1 MVFFIN
7 KYEFDASVN
16 IFFLLKEDYAA
27 IYLSLKNYIQNSS
40 ASQKGMYLNLHIFM
54 MNCNHYVFNLVRTF
68 WWVFFQMEKVF
79 MKSYHEKG
87 C

>member
-27 IYLSLKNYIQNSS
+27 IYLSLKNYIQNSR
-40 ASQKGMYLNLHIFM
+40 AIQKGMYLNLHIFM

-68 WWVFFQMEKVF
+68 WWVFSDGESIYEVLP
-79 MKSYHEKG
+79 
-87 C
+87 

>member
-27 IYLSLKNYIQNSS
+27 IYLSLKKYIQNSR

-54 MNCNHYVFNLVRTF
+54 MNCKHYVFNLVRTF
-68 WWVFFQMEKVF
+68 WWVFSDGESIYEVLP
-79 MKSYHEKG
+79 
-87 C
+87 

>member
-68 WWVFFQMEKVF
+68 WWVFSDGEGIYEVLP
-79 MKSYHEKG
+79 
-87 C
+87 

>member
-27 IYLSLKNYIQNSS
+27 IYLSLKKLHTKFKSKSKRYVLKFTYIYDELL
-40 ASQKGMYLNLHIFM
+40 ALCF
-54 MNCNHYVFNLVRTF
+54 
-68 WWVFFQMEKVF
+68 
-79 MKSYHEKG
+79 
-87 C
+87 

>member
-27 IYLSLKNYIQNSS
+27 IYLSLKNYIQNSR

-54 MNCNHYVFNLVRTF
+54 MNCKHYVFNLVRTF
-68 WWVFFQMEKVF
+68 WWFFSDGESIYEVLP
-79 MKSYHEKG
+79 
-87 C
+87 

>member
-27 IYLSLKNYIQNSS
+27 IYHSLKNYIQNSR
-40 ASQKGMYLNLHIFM
+40 ASQKGMY
-54 MNCNHYVFNLVRTF
+54 
-68 WWVFFQMEKVF
+68 
-79 MKSYHEKG
+79 
-87 C
+87 

>member
-27 IYLSLKNYIQNSS
+27 IYLSLKNYIQNSR

-54 MNCNHYVFNLVRTF
+54 MNCNHYVFDLVRTF
-68 WWVFFQMEKVF
+68 WWFFFRWRK
-79 MKSYHEKG
+79 YL
-87 C
+87 